1 MGYIQK
7 SQVSEKPLLQINS
20 ETYAKMI
27 DQNDQFFVFEFTV
40 NVKLENEENKLENY
54 EKILFT
60 LNRSSNELSDSSY
73 SSSQDSNSLKIV
85 NFSLSERTNNSTKK
99 RPRYSS
105 KIENRIYSNAR
116 LVEKSQTDNMFIER
130 VEVPVSQYVEN
141 KNQTVNYIELFASKY
156 RENLSFLKQ
165 RRDQILRSPGGSG
178 VSSDNYEKYYFN
190 TNNILKRVNK
200 ELTDITE
207 SLTDESALKLNSRS
221 LLDNPQYKISYVS
234 SGKSQIYYDF
244 VKYLLTEVPESPQ
257 SNKMTWYET
266 REVTKKIT
274 DVDVKVL
281 MRIKKQNKNSNL
293 VLKIELL
300 EKGCHSTVETIY
312 SDLYL
317 ANHTEA
323 YENVVKPPELS
334 LQQLNMTPDLETHG
348 NFLNVVTIID
358 KDKSDKI
365 ASYSLY
371 LKNIHENGT
380 VDPYV
385 KIGTAK
391 RSERTEFQFKSVS
404 KLSILRVVP
413 VLKTNKE
420 SYVFSSIAI
429 GPGHK
434 SISNL
439 FIIPQNYGKNEIRI
453 DVLNL
458 PDSTVLLSFYRR
470 DCTDNP
476 DSTFKFLREVR
487 PSLGSGTVS
496 FSDNKTAL
504 NKVYEYYVVALSVDE
519 NAGIEIPVY
528 SNYAMIKNVTVS
540 DVQKSLVVKSGD
552 AKSSEDQEGIKN
564 SFLIKTVVTPE
575 ENERITEY
583 LKGQIGELYQQF
595 LNPSSNSSSPL
606 GVDPKGIPNYAD
618 LFFHQVVRNNL
629 TTGERE
635 SFDLVSDGI
644 FEDKI
649 DTQKI
654 FGVKPLNK
662 RHNYLYQIF
671 TYKKN
676 PIDLFKNFVA
686 KGVDKNYRE
695 WFYLPYKWKNPQ
707 IKLGKIFADGA
718 DGIPVISPYEN
729 FTSESFGV
737 TSTQYVKNSEIYD
750 RDDKKVF
757 TNRVD
762 KNTIKINWT
771 SGDEGETIQYDSF
784 AVLKVVNGT
793 RYILGRTRAN
803 YIYHRVSTADIGSI
817 YYIVVP
823 IMSDFNVSLP
833 RYSDEIVVSPSGL
846 SEKTTV
852 TKHDFNSLNR
862 LT

>member
-7 SQVSEKPLLQINS
+7 SQISEKPLLQINP
-20 ETYAKMI
+20 ETYAKLV

-60 LNRSSNELSDSSY
+60 LNRSSNDLSDSSY
-73 SSSQDSNSLKIV
+73 SNYQDSENLNIV
-85 NFSLSERTNNSTKK
+85 NFSLSEANKSVKK
-99 RPRYSS
+99 RPRYSL

-116 LVEKSQTDNMFIER
+116 LIEKSQTSNLFIER
-130 VEVPVSQYVEN
+130 VEVPVSQYVQN
-141 KNQTVNYIELFASKY
+141 KNQTVSYVELFAPKY
-156 RENLSFLKQ
+156 RENLNSLKQ
-165 RRDQILRSPGGSG
+165 RRDQILRSPGGPG
-178 VSSDNYEKYYFN
+178 VVSDNYEKYYFN

-207 SLTDESALKLNSRS
+207 SLTDESVLKLNSKS
-221 LLDNPQYKISYVS
+221 LLDNPRYKISYLS
-234 SGKSQIYYDF
+234 SGKSQIYYEF

-257 SNKMTWYET
+257 ANKMTWYET
-266 REVTKKIT
+266 RDVTKKVT

-281 MRIKKQNKNSNL
+281 MRIRKQNKNSNL

-300 EKGCHSTVETIY
+300 EKGCHSTVETLY

-317 ANHTEA
+317 ANYIES
-323 YENVVKPPELS
+323 YENVVKPPEIN
-334 LQQLNMTPDLETHG
+334 LQQINMTPDLETHG
-348 NFLNVVTIID
+348 NFLNVVSIVD
-358 KDKSDKI
+358 KDNSDKI
-365 ASYSLY
+365 SSYSMY
-371 LKNIHENGT
+371 LKNVHENGA

-385 KIGTAK
+385 KIGTVK
-391 RSERTEFQFKSVS
+391 KSEKTEFQFKSES

-413 VLKTNKE
+413 FLKNNRE
-420 SYVFSSIAI
+420 SHVFSSIAI

-434 SISNL
+434 FINNL
-439 FIIPQNYGKNEIRI
+439 FIIPQNFGKNEIRI
-453 DVLNL
+453 DVFNI
-458 PDSTVLLSFYRR
+458 PESTILLSLYKR

-476 DSTFKFLREVR
+476 NSSFKFLREVR
-487 PSLGSGTVS
+487 PTLGSGTVS
-496 FSDNKTAL
+496 FSDNKTSL
-504 NKVYEYYVVALSVDE
+504 NKVYEYYVVALSIDE
-519 NAGIEIPVY
+519 NNGIELPAY
-528 SNYAMIKNVTVS
+528 SNYAMIKNLTVS
-540 DVQKSLVVKSGD
+540 DVQKSLSVRVENK
-552 AKSSEDQEGIKN
+552 KSSADQEGIKN

-575 ENERITEY
+575 ENQRITEY
-583 LKGQIGELYQQF
+583 LKNQIGELYQQF

-606 GVDPKGIPNYAD
+606 GDDKGIPNYAD

-635 SFDLVSDGI
+635 AFDLISDGV

-654 FGVKPLNK
+654 FAVKPLNK
-662 RHNYLYQIF
+662 RHNYLYQVF

-686 KGVDKNYRE
+686 KGVDKNARE

-707 IKLGKIFADGA
+707 IKLGKIFADGP

-737 TSTQYVKNSEIYD
+737 TSVQHVKNSEIYD
-750 RDDKKVF
+750 SDDKKVF

-762 KNTIKINWT
+762 RNTIKINWT
-771 SGDEGETIQYDSF
+771 SGNEDETTQYDSF
-784 AVLKVVNGT
+784 AVLKVVNGV
-793 RYILGRTRAN
+793 RYILGRTRTN
-803 YIYHRVSTADIGSI
+803 YIYHRLSAEDIGSI

-823 IMSDFNVSLP
+823 IMSEFNLSLP
-833 RYSDEIVVSPSGL
+833 RYSDQITVFPSGL
-846 SEKTTV
+846 SEKTSV
-852 TKHDFNSLNR
+852 INHDFNSLNR